1 MSLYGIY
8 IYIYILYNYKNL
20 IAIIIHCCIILLMQ
34 AVKRLMTFAQR
45 KFPTDPSKCV
55 EYEGIKT

>member
-1 MSLYGIY
+1 MKFTFSTNPKPTYGAAIYWWY
-8 IYIYILYNYKNL
+8 IYCL
-20 IAIIIHCCIILLMQ
+20 Q